1 MCHSRSGSALTTRS
15 CGGCTFA
22 KGTPARRTLPSGRSC
37 CRASNSRSA
46 SNRPRIDRTPRPA
59 DPLMSSTSRRMFW
72 LMLLGVLVA
81 ASDLTVVTTV
91 LPQIIFDLG
100 ISLRSELPQA
110 AWIVNAYLIAYT
122 LVIPLLGRV
131 SDRRGRLTVFLWCLA
146 LFSLGS
152 L

>member
-1 MCHSRSGSALTTRS
+1 MSPTARST
-15 CGGCTFA
+15 
-22 KGTPARRTLPSGRSC
+22 
-37 CRASNSRSA
+37 
-46 SNRPRIDRTPRPA
+46 
-59 DPLMSSTSRRMFW
+59 FW

-131 SDRRGRLTVFLWCLA
+131 SDRRGRHTVFMWCLA
-146 LFSLGS
+146 LFAIGSIVAGLANTLSWMIVGRAVQALGAGGMVPVVMAYVGDV
-152 L
+152 LPVA

>member
-1 MCHSRSGSALTTRS
+1 
-15 CGGCTFA
+15 
-22 KGTPARRTLPSGRSC
+22 
-37 CRASNSRSA
+37 
-46 SNRPRIDRTPRPA
+46 
-59 DPLMSSTSRRMFW
+59 

-152 L
+152 LIAGTANALSWMIAGRAVQALGAGGMVPVVMACVGDGFPVERRPVAL

>member
-1 MCHSRSGSALTTRS
+1 
-15 CGGCTFA
+15 
-22 KGTPARRTLPSGRSC
+22 
-37 CRASNSRSA
+37 
-46 SNRPRIDRTPRPA
+46 
-59 DPLMSSTSRRMFW
+59 
-72 LMLLGVLVA
+72 MLLGVLVA

-122 LVIPLLGRV
+122 LVIPLLERV

-152 L
+152 LIAGTANAGGRLE